1 MPLPEKQIVSAHLTP
16 SIPRGLA
23 DIDMDIK
30 KQWLSLAF
38 TPGLGPTTLKKLIER
53 FGSVGHILAAS
64 RKGLE
69 ECPFLRKDSLAS
81 LCDQRTIADAAAER
95 ELRLA
100 EKSGI
105 TLLCWD
111 DPLFPPL
118 LKEINDPPPILY
130 VLGNPQLLSAPG
142 IAIVGARAASSYGLQ
157 VAERLAMELTRH
169 DLVITSG
176 LALGIDTA
184 AHRGALTAGGNTIAV
199 MGCGLDIVYPS
210 QNKKLHAQIAAHG
223 AVISENP
230 LGTLPEGFRFPARN
244 RIISGLSLGVVVVE
258 AAQRSGTLITAH
270 QALEQGR
277 DVFAIPGR
285 IDSPKSE
292 GCHHLIQEGAKLV
305 HSATDILEELSLTT
319 LVSPPKARMQALP
332 LPPDE
337 DKIYSLLDVYP
348 KNIEEIIQT
357 AQLPAHRISEI
368 LLHLELRGLVAS
380 LPGNQYQRLAEPHSS
395 SV

>member
-1 MPLPEKQIVSAHLTP
+1 
-16 SIPRGLA
+16 
-23 DIDMDIK
+23 MDTRH
-30 KQWLSLAF
+30 QWLSLAF
-38 TPGLGPTTLKKLIER
+38 TPGLGPATLKKLVER
-53 FGSVGHILAAS
+53 FGSARQILAAS
-64 RKGLE
+64 RKALE
-69 ECPFLRKDSLAS
+69 ECSFLRKDSLAC
-81 LCDQRTIADAAAER
+81 LCDQRTIADAAADK

-100 EKSGI
+100 EKAGI
-105 TLLCWD
+105 TLLCWE

-130 VLGNPQLLSAPG
+130 VKGSPQLLGAPG
-142 IAIVGARAASSYGLQ
+142 IAMVGARAASSYGLQ
-157 VAERLAMELTRH
+157 VAQRLATELASH

-176 LALGIDTA
+176 FALGIDTA
-184 AHRGALTAGGNTIAV
+184 AHRGALATGGKTIAV

-210 QNKKLHAQIAAHG
+210 QNKKLHAQIAGHG
-223 AVISENP
+223 AIISESP

-258 AAQRSGTLITAH
+258 AAHRSGTLITAH

-292 GCHHLIQEGAKLV
+292 GCHRLIQEGAKLV
-305 HSATDILEELSLTT
+305 HSGADILEELALTT
-319 LVSPPKARMQALP
+319 PASPPETKPQAPP
-332 LPPDE
+332 LPPE
-337 DKIYSLLDVYP
+337 EGKVFSLLEVYP
-348 KNIEEIIQT
+348 RNIEEIIQA
-357 AQLPAHRISEI
+357 AQLPPHRISEI

>member
-1 MPLPEKQIVSAHLTP
+1 
-16 SIPRGLA
+16 
-23 DIDMDIK
+23 MDIK
-30 KQWLSLAF
+30 NQWLSLAF
-38 TPGLGPTTLKKLIER
+38 TPGLGPATLKKLVER
-53 FGSVGHILAAS
+53 FGSARQILAAN
-64 RKGLE
+64 RKTLE
-69 ECPFLRKDSLAS
+69 ECPFLRKDSLTS
-81 LCDQRTIADAAAER
+81 LCDQRQIAEAAAER
-95 ELRLA
+95 ELRLS
-100 EKSGI
+100 EKIGI

-118 LKEINDPPPILY
+118 LKELSDPPPILY
-130 VLGNPQLLSAPG
+130 VLGSPQLLSAPG
-142 IAIVGARAASSYGLQ
+142 IAMVGARAASSYGLQ
-157 VAERLAMELTRH
+157 VAERLAMELARH

-184 AHRGALTAGGNTIAV
+184 AHRGALAAGGNTIAV
-199 MGCGLDIVYPS
+199 MGCGLDIIYPS
-210 QNKKLHAQIAAHG
+210 QNQKLHAQIAGHG
-223 AVISENP
+223 AIISENP
-230 LGTLPEGFRFPARN
+230 LGTMPEGFRFPARN

-258 AAQRSGTLITAH
+258 AAHRSGTMITAH

-305 HSATDILEELSLTT
+305 HSAADILEELAAALTT
-319 LVSPPKARMQALP
+319 PASPSAIRQQAPP
-332 LPPDE
+332 LPPE
-337 DKIYSLLDVYP
+337 EGAVFSLLEVYP
-348 KNIEEIIQT
+348 RNIEEIILA

-368 LLHLELRGLVAS
+368 LLHLELRGLVAA

>member
-1 MPLPEKQIVSAHLTP
+1 MPFIP
-16 SIPRGLA
+16 SIPYGLT
-23 DIDMDIK
+23 DMDIK
-30 KQWLSLAF
+30 HQWLSLAF
-38 TPGLGPTTLKKLIER
+38 TPGLGPATLKKLVER
-53 FGSVGHILAAS
+53 FGSARQILAAN
-64 RKGLE
+64 RKALE

-81 LCDQRTIADAAAER
+81 LCDQRPIAEAAADK

-100 EKSGI
+100 ENAGI

-118 LKEINDPPPILY
+118 LKEISDPPPILY
-130 VLGNPQLLSAPG
+130 VLGSPQLLSAPG
-142 IAIVGARAASSYGLQ
+142 IAMVGARAASSYGLQ
-157 VAERLAMELTRH
+157 VAERLAMELSRH

-184 AHRGALTAGGNTIAV
+184 AHRGALAAGGKTIAV
-199 MGCGLDIVYPS
+199 MGCGLDIIYPS
-210 QNKKLHAQIAAHG
+210 QNQKLHGQIAAHG
-223 AVISENP
+223 AIISESP
-230 LGTLPEGFRFPARN
+230 LGTQPEAFRFPARN

-258 AAQRSGTLITAH
+258 AAHRSGTLITAH

-292 GCHHLIQEGAKLV
+292 GCHRLIQEGAKLV
-305 HSATDILEELSLTT
+305 HSAADILEELALTT
-319 LVSPPKARMQALP
+319 LASPPATTRPQAPP
-332 LPPDE
+332 LPE
-337 DKIYSLLDVYP
+337 EEGKIFSLLEVYP
-348 KNIEEIIQT
+348 RNIEEIIQA
-357 AQLPAHRISEI
+357 AQLPAQRISEI
-368 LLHLELRGLVAS
+368 LLHLELQGLVAS

>member
-1 MPLPEKQIVSAHLTP
+1 MPFTLP
-16 SIPRGLA
+16 IPCGLA
-23 DIDMDIK
+23 DMDIRH
-30 KQWLSLAF
+30 QWLSLAF
-38 TPGLGPTTLKKLIER
+38 TPGLGPATLKKLVER
-53 FGSVGHILAAS
+53 FGSAREILAAN
-64 RKGLE
+64 RKALE

-81 LCDQRTIADAAAER
+81 LCDQRPIAEAAADK

-100 EKSGI
+100 ENAGI

-118 LKEINDPPPILY
+118 LKEISDPPPILY

-142 IAIVGARAASSYGLQ
+142 IAMVGARAASSYGLQ
-157 VAERLAMELTRH
+157 VAERLATELARH

-184 AHRGALTAGGNTIAV
+184 AHRGALAAAGGKTIAV

-210 QNKKLHAQIAAHG
+210 QNKKIHGQIIAHG
-223 AVISENP
+223 AIISESP
-230 LGTLPEGFRFPARN
+230 LGTQPEAFRFPARN

-258 AAQRSGTLITAH
+258 AAHRSGTLITAH

-292 GCHHLIQEGAKLV
+292 GCHRLIQEGAKLV
-305 HSATDILEELSLTT
+305 HSAADILEELALTSLAA
-319 LVSPPKARMQALP
+319 PPEARVLAPP
-332 LPPDE
+332 LPE
-337 DKIYSLLDVYP
+337 EEGKIFSLLEVYP
-348 KNIEEIIQT
+348 RNIEEIILA
-357 AQLPAHRISEI
+357 AQLPAQRISEI
-368 LLHLELRGLVAS
+368 LLHLELQGLVAS

>member
-1 MPLPEKQIVSAHLTP
+1 
-16 SIPRGLA
+16 
-23 DIDMDIK
+23 MDTRH
-30 KQWLSLAF
+30 QWLSLAF
-38 TPGLGPTTLKKLIER
+38 TPGLGPATLKKLVER
-53 FGSVGHILAAS
+53 FGSAREILAAS

-69 ECPFLRKDSLAS
+69 ECPFLRKDSLAC
-81 LCDQRTIADAAAER
+81 LCDQRTVAETAADK

-100 EKSGI
+100 EKFGA

-130 VLGNPQLLSAPG
+130 VKGSLPLLSAPG
-142 IAIVGARAASSYGLQ
+142 IAMVGARAASSYGLQ
-157 VAERLAMELTRH
+157 VAERLATELARH

-176 LALGIDTA
+176 LALGVDTA
-184 AHRGALTAGGNTIAV
+184 AHRGALATGGNTIAV
-199 MGCGLDIVYPS
+199 MGCGLDIIYPS
-210 QNKKLHAQIAAHG
+210 QNKKLHEQISVHG
-223 AVISENP
+223 AIISESP
-230 LGTLPEGFRFPARN
+230 MGTQPEGFRFPARN

-258 AAQRSGTLITAH
+258 AAHRSGTLITAH

-292 GCHHLIQEGAKLV
+292 GCHRLIQEGAKLV
-305 HSATDILEELSLTT
+305 HSAADILEELALTT
-319 LVSPPKARMQALP
+319 LASPPATRVQAPP
-332 LPPDE
+332 LPE
-337 DKIYSLLDVYP
+337 EEGKVFSLLEVYP
-348 KNIEEIIQT
+348 RNIEEIILA

>member
-1 MPLPEKQIVSAHLTP
+1 MPFTLP
-16 SIPRGLA
+16 IPCGLA
-23 DIDMDIK
+23 DMDIRH
-30 KQWLSLAF
+30 QWLSLAF
-38 TPGLGPTTLKKLIER
+38 TPGLGPATLKKLVER
-53 FGSVGHILAAS
+53 FGSAREILAAN
-64 RKGLE
+64 RKALE

-81 LCDQRTIADAAAER
+81 LCDQRPVAEAAADKEFR
-95 ELRLA
+95 RA
-100 EKSGI
+100 ENAGI

-118 LKEINDPPPILY
+118 LKEISDPPVILY
-130 VLGNPQLLSAPG
+130 VLGSPQLLSAPG
-142 IAIVGARAASSYGLQ
+142 IAMVGARAASSYGLQ
-157 VAERLAMELTRH
+157 VAERLATELARH

-184 AHRGALTAGGNTIAV
+184 AHRGALAAGGKTIAV

-210 QNKKLHAQIAAHG
+210 QNKKIHGQIIAHG
-223 AVISENP
+223 AIISESP
-230 LGTLPEGFRFPARN
+230 LGTQPEAFRFPARN

-258 AAQRSGTLITAH
+258 AAHRSGTLITAH

-292 GCHHLIQEGAKLV
+292 GCHRLIQEGAKLV
-305 HSATDILEELSLTT
+305 HSAADILEELALTCA
-319 LVSPPKARMQALP
+319 SPPATRPQAPP
-332 LPPDE
+332 LPAE
-337 DKIYSLLDVYP
+337 EGKVFSLLEVYP
-348 KNIEEIIQT
+348 RNIEEIILA

>member
-1 MPLPEKQIVSAHLTP
+1 
-16 SIPRGLA
+16 
-23 DIDMDIK
+23 MDTTH
-30 KQWLSLAF
+30 QWLSLAF
-38 TPGLGPTTLKKLIER
+38 TPGLGPATLKKLVER
-53 FGSVGHILAAS
+53 FGSARQILAAD

-69 ECPFLRKDSLAS
+69 ECSFLRKESLVS
-81 LCDQRTIADAAAER
+81 LCDQRTIVEAVAER

-100 EKSGI
+100 EKAGI

-130 VLGNPQLLSAPG
+130 VLGSPQLLSAPG
-142 IAIVGARAASSYGLQ
+142 IAMVGARAASSYGLQ
-157 VAERLAMELTRH
+157 VAERLASELARH

-184 AHRGALTAGGNTIAV
+184 AHRGALAEGGNTIAV
-199 MGCGLDIVYPS
+199 MGCGLDIIYPS
-210 QNKKLHAQIAAHG
+210 QNKKLHGQIAGHG
-223 AVISENP
+223 AIISESP

-258 AAQRSGTLITAH
+258 AAHRSGTLITAH

-305 HSATDILEELSLTT
+305 HSGADILEELNLTT
-319 LVSPPKARMQALP
+319 PASPPETRPQAPP
-332 LPPDE
+332 LPPE
-337 DKIYSLLDVYP
+337 EGKVFSLLEGSP
-348 KNIEEIIQT
+348 RNIEEIIQA
-357 AQLPAHRISEI
+357 AQLPPHRISEI
-368 LLHLELRGLVAS
+368 LLHLELQGLVAS

>member
-1 MPLPEKQIVSAHLTP
+1 
-16 SIPRGLA
+16 
-23 DIDMDIK
+23 MDTRH
-30 KQWLSLAF
+30 QWLSLAF
-38 TPGLGPTTLKKLIER
+38 TPGLGPATMKKLVER
-53 FGSVGHILAAS
+53 FGSAREILAAS

-69 ECPFLRKDSLAS
+69 ECPFLRKDSLTS
-81 LCDQRTIADAAAER
+81 LCNQRPIAEAAADH
-95 ELRLA
+95 ELRRA
-100 EKSGI
+100 ESAGI

-130 VLGNPQLLSAPG
+130 VLGSPQLLSAPG
-142 IAIVGARAASSYGLQ
+142 IAMVGARAASSYGLQ
-157 VAERLAMELTRH
+157 VAERLATELSRH

-184 AHRGALTAGGNTIAV
+184 AHRGALAAGGKTIAV
-199 MGCGLDIVYPS
+199 MGCGLDIIYPS
-210 QNKKLHAQIAAHG
+210 QNKKLHAQITAHG
-223 AVISENP
+223 AIISESP

-292 GCHHLIQEGAKLV
+292 GCHRLIQEGAKLV
-305 HSATDILEELSLTT
+305 HSVADILEELALTT
-319 LVSPPKARMQALP
+319 HASPPEARVQVPP
-332 LPPDE
+332 LPPE
-337 DKIYSLLDVYP
+337 EGKVFSLLEVYP
-348 KNIEEIIQT
+348 RNIEEIILA
-357 AQLPAHRISEI
+357 AQLPAQRITEI

>member
-1 MPLPEKQIVSAHLTP
+1 
-16 SIPRGLA
+16 
-23 DIDMDIK
+23 MDTRL
-30 KQWLSLAF
+30 QWLTLAF
-38 TPGLGPTTLKKLIER
+38 TPGLGPTTLKKLVER
-53 FGSVGHILAAS
+53 FGSARQILAAS
-64 RKGLE
+64 RRALE
-69 ECPFLRKDSLAS
+69 ECGFLRKDSLAA
-81 LCDQRTIADAAAER
+81 LCDQRSIAAAAADK

-100 EKSGI
+100 KKAGT

-111 DPLFPPL
+111 NPLFPPL
-118 LKEINDPPPILY
+118 LKEINDPPVILH

-142 IAIVGARAASSYGLQ
+142 IALVGARAASSYGLQ
-157 VAERLAMELTRH
+157 VAERLATELARL

-176 LALGIDTA
+176 FALGIDTA
-184 AHRGALTAGGNTIAV
+184 AHRGALAAGGKTIAV

-210 QNKKLHAQIAAHG
+210 QNQKLHTQIAAHG
-223 AVISENP
+223 AIISETP

-258 AAQRSGTLITAH
+258 AAHRSGTLITAH

-292 GCHHLIQEGAKLV
+292 GCHRLIQEGAKLV
-305 HSATDILEELSLTT
+305 HSAADITGELALRTHA
-319 LVSPPKARMQALP
+319 PPQQTRMQAPP
-332 LPPDE
+332 LPSE
-337 DKIYSLLDVYP
+337 EGKVFSLLEVYP
-348 KNIEEIIQT
+348 RNIEEIILA
-357 AQLPAHRISEI
+357 AQLPSHRISEI
-368 LLHLELRGLVAS
+368 LLHLELQGLVAS

>member
-1 MPLPEKQIVSAHLTP
+1 
-16 SIPRGLA
+16 
-23 DIDMDIK
+23 MDTRH
-30 KQWLSLAF
+30 QWLSLAF
-38 TPGLGPTTLKKLIER
+38 TPGLGPATLKKLVEQ
-53 FGSVGHILAAS
+53 FGSAREILAAS
-64 RKGLE
+64 RKALE
-69 ECPFLRKDSLAS
+69 ECHFLRKDSLAC
-81 LCDQRTIADAAAER
+81 LCDQRAVAETAADK

-100 EKSGI
+100 EKFGA

-130 VLGNPQLLSAPG
+130 VKGSLPILSAPG
-142 IAIVGARAASSYGLQ
+142 IAMVGARAASSYGLQ
-157 VAERLAMELTRH
+157 VAEHLATELARH

-176 LALGIDTA
+176 FALGVDTA
-184 AHRGALTAGGNTIAV
+184 AHRGALTTGGKTIAV
-199 MGCGLDIVYPS
+199 MGCGLDIIYPS
-210 QNKKLHAQIAAHG
+210 QNQKLHEQITAHG
-223 AVISENP
+223 TIISESP
-230 LGTLPEGFRFPARN
+230 MGTQPEGFRFPARN

-258 AAQRSGTLITAH
+258 AAHRSGTLITAH

-292 GCHHLIQEGAKLV
+292 GCHRLIQEGAKLV
-305 HSATDILEELSLTT
+305 HSATDILEELALTT
-319 LVSPPKARMQALP
+319 LASPPEARVQAPPLP
-332 LPPDE
+332 LE
-337 DKIYSLLDVYP
+337 EEQVFSLLEVYP
-348 KNIEEIIQT
+348 RNIEELIL
-357 AQLPAHRISEI
+357 AAKLPAQKITAI